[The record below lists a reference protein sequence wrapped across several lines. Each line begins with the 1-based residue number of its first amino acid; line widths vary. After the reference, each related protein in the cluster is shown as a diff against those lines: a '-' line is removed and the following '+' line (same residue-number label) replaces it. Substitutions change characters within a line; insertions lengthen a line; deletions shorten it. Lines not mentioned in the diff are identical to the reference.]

1 MHATIIADIKTAS
14 TRTVP
19 SLESSIQSWSLRT
32 KQDNTDHLSTSI
44 ISTVIFTAKKLNK
57 SKALLLQDAV
67 SFFLHFYHGSRNSTD
82 LVIELGDGTVKFSA
96 RWLLNHLILYLQPY
110 MSYRCVIRKIGTVLY
125 PNGGDLLTC
134 LSYALHD
141 AQVIKE
147 DAQKAAKLHNEG
159 SFLMEAGAKINDKIH
174 KEIKEEEKRTINLT
188 TFNLNESIDRI
199 DLELWNFICCCTRT
213 TRERKSNENEDKHA
227 KNIRRFFLLCIM
239 MITTNSL
246 CTTVLHH
253 LVADAV
259 EVYGGSRSLLS
270 NRSRYPPLIN
280 DQQFIHLQ
288 TLHIN
293 TEK

>member
-1 MHATIIADIKTAS
+1 
-14 TRTVP
+14 
-19 SLESSIQSWSLRT
+19 
-32 KQDNTDHLSTSI
+32 
-44 ISTVIFTAKKLNK
+44 
-57 SKALLLQDAV
+57 
-67 SFFLHFYHGSRNSTD
+67 
-82 LVIELGDGTVKFSA
+82 
-96 RWLLNHLILYLQPY
+96 
-110 MSYRCVIRKIGTVLY
+110 
-125 PNGGDLLTC
+125 
-134 LSYALHD
+134 
-141 AQVIKE
+141 
-147 DAQKAAKLHNEG
+147 
-159 SFLMEAGAKINDKIH
+159 MEAGAKINDKIH